1 MENYLNANRL
11 NVDFQIIIGDINIDL
26 LCDNIKTQEYLNI
39 LNEKGFVSLINDV
52 PTRIQENSRSCLDH
66 IFIRVNNST
75 FEIEN
80 IIPIVL
86 NSTITDHTPLIMQMS
101 FNNFTNQPN
110 KKSTLKSINKIDY
123 KMLREDLYSVNWNY
137 MFSMD
142 CVESATETFINTLQN
157 KITNNTKCIT
167 IKIKNK
173 KQPWIKNA
181 LVKSVNIKNK
191 MW

>member
-39 LNEKGFVSLINDV
+39 LNEKGFVSLINDI

-86 NSTITDHTPLIMQMS
+86 NSTITDHTPLIMQMI

-110 KKSTLKSINKIDY
+110 KKINSEIH
-123 KMLREDLYSVNWNY
+123 
-137 MFSMD
+137 
-142 CVESATETFINTLQN
+142 
-157 KITNNTKCIT
+157 
-167 IKIKNK
+167 
-173 KQPWIKNA
+173 
-181 LVKSVNIKNK
+181 
-191 MW
+191 